1 MKITRRQIRKIIREA
16 YSHLLRESEEFK
28 PRYKGDTPAKQGA
41 DKYVSDQRRQQTPQ
55 VNMDFQRND
64 PGTDNESFAQAHY
77 DDFIDSYIRSS
88 AGPDEFM
95 DMWLLKLDDAGVSYD
110 QDDLVELLELAVENG
125 EMEEGEIFL
134 GERGAW

>member
-1 MKITRRQIRKIIREA
+1 MKITKRQLRRIIREA

-28 PRYKGDTPAKQGA
+28 PRFRGDTPAKQG
-41 DKYVSDQRRQQTPQ
+41 SQRPGKLGAPK

-95 DMWLLKLDDAGVSYD
+95 DMWLLKLDDAGVRYD
-110 QDDLVELLELAVENG
+110 QDDLVEYLF
-125 EMEEGEIFL
+125 EEINKVMKV
-134 GERGAW
+134 

>member
-1 MKITRRQIRKIIREA
+1 MKITRRQLRRIIKEA
-16 YSHLLRESEEFK
+16 EEFK
-28 PRYKGDTPAKQGA
+28 PRYKGDTPAKQGSGGWLG
-41 DKYVSDQRRQQTPQ
+41 DPK

-77 DDFIDSYIRSS
+77 DDFIDSYLRSS
-88 AGPDEFM
+88 SGPDEFM
-95 DMWLLKLDDAGVSYD
+95 DMWLLKLDDAGVRYD
-110 QDDLVELLELAVENG
+110 QDDLVDLLELAVENG